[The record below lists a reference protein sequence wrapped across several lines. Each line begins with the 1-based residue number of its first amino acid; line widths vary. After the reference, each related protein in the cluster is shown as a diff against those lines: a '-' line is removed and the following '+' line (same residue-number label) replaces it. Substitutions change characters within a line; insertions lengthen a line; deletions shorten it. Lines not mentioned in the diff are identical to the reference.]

1 MLPFVFDPDRG
12 PHGALLGHVARN
24 NDHWRHAP
32 VGEALVILRG
42 PDAYIS
48 PAVVRV
54 EGRARPRRP
63 DLELRDRARLRRA
76 RRA

>member
-1 MLPFVFDPDRG
+1 MLPFMYDPAVG

-42 PDAYIS
+42 PDAYIT
-48 PAVVRV
+48 PEVVRV
-54 EGRARPRRP
+54 EGASTAASSRPGTT
-63 DLELRDRARLRRA
+63 
-76 RRA
+76 